1 MSKPEKREKKE
12 TKSSVRGVILD
23 KGEVVLSKTIFGAM
37 MSAEKIILKA
47 KEKAQQLLNNAQEE
61 KKTIYEGAR
70 REGRE
75 IGKAEMTGMLSA
87 AAAQAERLRQRAGDQ
102 MIQLATQMAARILEE
117 ELACRPERI
126 QLLARKALK
135 EAKWAQWVR
144 IKANPEDIEMLE
156 KGKKEFLTFLSNVNE
171 LSISADPKV
180 PRGGCIIET
189 EAGEVDATLET
200 QVSAMYGS
208 LKKELEDE

>member
-1 MSKPEKREKKE
+1 MSNAEKREKREIK
-12 TKSSVRGVILD
+12 KIVRGVILD
-23 KGEVVLSKTIFGAM
+23 KNEAVLTKPIFGAM
-37 MSAEKIILKA
+37 MSAENIILKA
-47 KEKAQQLLNNAQEE
+47 KEEARHILHNAQEE
-61 KKTIYEGAR
+61 KKTINEEAR

-102 MIQLATQMAARILEE
+102 MIRLATQMAARILEE
-117 ELACRPERI
+117 ELACRPESI
-126 QLLARKALK
+126 KLLARKALK
-135 EAKWAQWVR
+135 EARWAQWVR
-144 IKANPEDIEMLE
+144 IKANPEDIEILE

-180 PRGGCIIET
+180 PRGGCIVET

>member
-1 MSKPEKREKKE
+1 MSNAEKSEIKRII
-12 TKSSVRGVILD
+12 RGVILD
-23 KGEVVLSKTIFGAM
+23 KREIVLSKPIFGAM

-47 KEKAQQLLNNAQEE
+47 KEKAQHILNSAQEE

-70 REGRE
+70 LEGRE

-180 PRGGCIIET
+180 PRGGCIVET
-189 EAGEVDATLET
+189 DAGEVDATLET
-200 QVSAMYGS
+200 QVSAMYRS